1 VTSVSA
7 IQADA
12 AQALRQQLEALEGV
26 ERVVI
31 DEASDNIWL
40 QCDPEADAGVLRPR
54 VHEVLKNA
62 GIDVETA
69 KLNFLTDLS
78 SRRIKFAKLERFV
91 DRDGRVRIRVSL
103 EWDGVIKIGETTGE
117 NGDLLEQRT
126 AATAALIAVESV
138 VGESLG
144 TKLVGVKHV
153 RAFDEELMVVALY
166 RSGPPTQRL
175 VGSVSID
182 TDPRRAA
189 ALAVLNALNRIL
201 GSYLNV
207 R

>member
-1 VTSVSA
+1 MTSVSA

-12 AQALRQQLEALEGV
+12 AQALRQQLEALDGI
-26 ERVVI
+26 ERVVL
-31 DEASDNIWL
+31 DEATDNIWL
-40 QCDPEADAGVLRPR
+40 QCDPESDANELRPR
-54 VHEVLKNA
+54 VHEVLRNA

-103 EWDGVIKIGETTGE
+103 EWDGEVKTGEATGE

-126 AATAALIAVESV
+126 AATATLLAVEAV
-138 VGESLG
+138 VGQTLG
-144 TKLVGVKHV
+144 VKLVGVKHV

-166 RSGPPTQRL
+166 RPGPPTQRL

-189 ALAVLNALNRIL
+189 ALAVLNGLNRIL

>member
-1 VTSVSA
+1 MTPVSVTDA
-7 IQADA
+7 A
-12 AQALRQQLEALEGV
+12 AQALRAELEALDGI
-26 ERVVI
+26 ERVVT

-40 QCDPEADAGVLRPR
+40 QCDPDADAAILRPR
-54 VHEVLKNA
+54 VIDVLRNA
-62 GIDVETA
+62 GVDADKV

-78 SRRIKFAKLERFV
+78 SRRIKFSKLERSV
-91 DRDGRVRIRVSL
+91 DRDGHVRIRVYL
-103 EWDGVIKIGETTGE
+103 EWDGELKIGDASGE
-117 NGDLLEQRT
+117 SGDLLEQRT
-126 AATAALIAVESV
+126 AATAALLAVEAI
-138 VGESLG
+138 VGQNIG
-144 TKLVGVKHV
+144 AKLVGVKHV

-166 RSGPPTQRL
+166 RPGPPAQRL

-189 ALAVLNALNRIL
+189 ALAVLNGLNRIL